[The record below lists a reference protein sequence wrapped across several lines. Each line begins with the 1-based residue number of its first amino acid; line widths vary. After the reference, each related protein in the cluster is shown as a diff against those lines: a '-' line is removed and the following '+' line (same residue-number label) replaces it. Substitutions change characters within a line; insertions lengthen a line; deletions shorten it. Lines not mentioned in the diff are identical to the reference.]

1 MGQIMATKEMFDSAV
16 RSAGDQAGVFEYDV
30 DVGYFYLYVM
40 NSKEGQK
47 VVSAIRV
54 LTGTPDFGE
63 EDIAIRWNT
72 TESQV
77 GLFIRGQLWAVFDS
91 RTGDKY
97 GGDYRA
103 NAKPLVPL
111 EIIATFASQ

>member
-1 MGQIMATKEMFDSAV
+1 MAKREMFDSAV
-16 RSAGDQAGVFEYDV
+16 RSAGDQAGVFEYDA
-30 DVGYFYLYVM
+30 DVGYFYLYEM
-40 NSKEGQK
+40 KNEEGRN

-54 LTGTPDFGE
+54 LTGAPDFGE
-63 EDIAIRWNT
+63 EDTSIRWNA

-91 RTGDKY
+91 TTGAKY
-97 GGDYRA
+97 GGDYCA

-111 EIIATFASQ
+111 EMAATFASQ